1 MTLREGLMNGDC
13 DVLEYSEHMTAGSS
27 SSMALVDDMLLQTG
41 VEAPQLDINILVIFA
56 IIAVAVVLFVT
67 EPVPLDVTAIGV
79 LVALIALEPWTG
91 VTPADGISG
100 FSSPATIT
108 VLAMFILSEGI
119 RRTGVISVIG
129 KQIARRFGDSP
140 TKQLASV
147 LGLAGGSAGFVNN
160 TPVVAVMIPLVN
172 ELSQRTGVS
181 PSRLLMPISFAAMMG
196 GMLTLIGTSTN
207 LLASDVFDQM
217 GAEFDAFTMFEFTQL
232 GIVVLIVGVVYLMT
246 VGQRL
251 VPERLAGGAGLT
263 DAYNMSE
270 YLTEVIVRPDSDFV
284 GRSVGESIANLGIDA
299 DVVQLVR
306 DGVAFGG
313 PLMTRQIRSGDILVL
328 RTDRESLL
336 ALIDDEGLDLAPDA
350 EEVTDEQL
358 QFEYGER
365 IEPELKLLEVV
376 IAPESPLIGETLES
390 AAFRERYRATVL
402 AIRRGGRII
411 RARMAERPL
420 RAGDTLLIQGDE
432 QTTRRFVRSRFFVV
446 IGEFELP
453 EYRREKLPIA
463 LGIIALVVALP
474 GLGIVPIVHS
484 ALGGMVAM
492 VVTGCLRPGEIYE
505 SVDWSVIFLLAGL
518 IPLGIAMDRTG
529 TAAYVAGLAIS
540 GFGDLHPVLL
550 LGVFYFFTAMVTE
563 VVSNNASVILMI
575 PVAVDFAVSIGA
587 SPFAFALAVTFAAS
601 TAFMT
606 PVGYQTNLMVY
617 GPGGYQFTDYAR
629 VGVPLQL
636 LLTVVTALGI
646 VYFWGV

>member
-1 MTLREGLMNGDC
+1 MSGWEAFIEASLDISHNGPHGFHSDI
-13 DVLEYSEHMTAGSS
+13 GSMMHGVS
-27 SSMALVDDMLLQTG
+27 LFLQTG
-41 VEAPQLDINILVIFA
+41 MEAQQLDINIIVIFA

-91 VTPADGISG
+91 VTPTDGISG
-100 FSSPATIT
+100 FSSPATVT

-119 RRTGVISVIG
+119 RRTGLISVIG
-129 KQIARRFGDSP
+129 RQIATRFGDSP
-140 TKQLASV
+140 NKQLASV
-147 LGLAGGSAGFVNN
+147 LGLAGGTAGFINN

-172 ELSQRTGVS
+172 ELSGRTGVS
-181 PSRLLMPISFAAMMG
+181 PSRLLMPVSYAAMMG
-196 GMLTLIGTSTN
+196 GMLTLIGTSSN

-232 GIVVLIVGVVYLMT
+232 GIVVLLVGVVYLMT
-246 VGQRL
+246 IGQRL
-251 VPERLAGGAGLT
+251 VPERLVGGAALT
-263 DAYNMSE
+263 DTYEMSE
-270 YLTEVIVRPDSDFV
+270 YLTEVIVRPDSAFV
-284 GRSVGESIANLGIDA
+284 GRTVAESMQELGIDV
-299 DVVQLVR
+299 DVVQLIR
-306 DGVAFGG
+306 DDVAFAG
-313 PLMTRQIRSGDILVL
+313 PLMTRHIQAGDILVL

-336 ALIDDEGLDLAPDA
+336 ALIEEEGLDLALEA
-350 EEVTDEQL
+350 EEVTDERL
-358 QFEYGER
+358 RFEQEER

-390 AAFRERYRATVL
+390 AAFRDRYRATVL

-411 RARMAERPL
+411 RARMADRPL

-432 QTTRRFVRSRFFVV
+432 QTTNRFVRSRFFVV

-453 EYRREKLPIA
+453 GFRREKLPIA

-492 VVTGCLRPGEIYE
+492 VATGCLKPGELYE

-518 IPLGIAMDRTG
+518 IPLGIAMERTG
-529 TAAYVAGLAIS
+529 AAAYLAGLVVT
-540 GFGDLHPVLL
+540 GLGDLQPVLL
-550 LGVFYFFTAMVTE
+550 LGLFYLLTALVTE
-563 VVSNNASVILMI
+563 AVSNNASVVLMI
-575 PVAVDFAVSIGA
+575 PVAVDFAIGIGA
-587 SPFAFALAVTFAAS
+587 DPFAFALAVTFAAS

-617 GPGGYQFTDYAR
+617 GPGGYRFTDYAR
-629 VGVPLQL
+629 VGLPLQL
-636 LLTVVTALGI
+636 ILAVVTAGGI
-646 VYFWGV
+646 AYFWGV